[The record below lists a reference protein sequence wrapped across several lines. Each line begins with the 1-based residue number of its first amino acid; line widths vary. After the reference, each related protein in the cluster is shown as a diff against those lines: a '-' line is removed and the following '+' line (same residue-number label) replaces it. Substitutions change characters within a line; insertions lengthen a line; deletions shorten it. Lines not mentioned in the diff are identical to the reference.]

1 MAFTHPTPA
10 KLRSV
15 GKQLGLKLGD
25 AESKEMVDLL
35 TPLLGAYDF
44 LDAAPDHLPP
54 VHYPNR
60 PYEFPAPEDNP
71 YKAWYVRTSIKGAA
85 TGPLAGRTVAIKDVI
100 FVAGVPMMCGASIL
114 EGFIPDY
121 DATVVTRLLDAG
133 AEITGKAVCE
143 YFCVSG
149 TSCTAST
156 GNVDNPRKPGYS
168 TGGSSSGCGALIAAG
183 NVDLSI
189 GSDQAGSVREP
200 AAWCGVYGMKPTFG
214 LVPFTGAMSQEFCV
228 DHLGP
233 ITANVADNALML
245 EVLAGYDGYD
255 GRQQNLT
262 LHKYT
267 DSLGKDVKG
276 MKIGVVREGFGQ
288 EFSDP
293 AVDDCVREAAERYRK
308 MGAVVTEVSI
318 PEQLTG
324 IAVWAGI
331 LFDGLWQTMRL
342 AGLGGNFQGVYSPAQ
357 FAAMERWVDR
367 LGETTANVQ
376 LLTLAGKYLEQY
388 HGRYYF
394 KAKNLGFRLRAAY
407 DAALRENDLLL
418 MPTARR
424 LPQPNPGPVETLTAT
439 ELFRNTMMNVENT
452 CQTDVTGH
460 PAMSIPCG
468 LRAGGLP
475 IGMMLIGKH
484 FDEPAI
490 YRAAHAFEQS
500 GDWQKM

>member
-1 MAFTHPTPA
+1 MPFIHPTPA
-10 KLRSV
+10 ELKST
-15 GKQLGLKLGD
+15 GSELGLELSD
-25 AESKEMVDLL
+25 AESRELADILDPVF
-35 TPLLGAYDF
+35 GAYDF
-44 LDAAPDHLPP
+44 LDAAPDALPE
-54 VHYPNR
+54 VRYPDR

-85 TGPLAGRTVAIKDVI
+85 SGPLSGRTVAIKDVI
-100 FVAGVPMMCGASIL
+100 FVAGVPMMNGASIL
-114 EGFIPDY
+114 EGFVPDY

-149 TSCTAST
+149 SSCTAST
-156 GNVDNPRKPGYS
+156 GHVDNPRKPGYS
-168 TGGSSSGCGALIAAG
+168 TGGSSSGCGALVAAG
-183 NVDLSI
+183 HVDMAV

-200 AAWCGVYGMKPTFG
+200 ASWSGVCGMKPTFG

-245 EVLAGYDGYD
+245 EVLAGHDGYD
-255 GRQQNLT
+255 GRQQNLVI
-262 LHKYT
+262 HKYT
-267 DSLGKDVKG
+267 DALGKDVRG
-276 MKIGVVREGFGQ
+276 MKIGVLKEGFGQ
-288 EFSDP
+288 DFSDE
-293 AVDDCVREAAERYRK
+293 AVDECVRAAAARYK
-308 MGAVVTEVSI
+308 SMGAVVGEVSI

-331 LFDGLWQTMRL
+331 LFDGLWQTMRF
-342 AGLGGNFQGVYSPAQ
+342 AGLGQNYEGVYSPAQ
-357 FAAMERWVDR
+357 FAAMEHWLDR
-367 LGETTANVQ
+367 LGETPANVQ
-376 LLTLAGKYLEQY
+376 LLMLAGKYLERF

-407 DAALRENDLLL
+407 DAALKEYDLLL
-418 MPTARR
+418 LPTARR
-424 LPQPNPGPVETLTAT
+424 LPRPNPAPLNTLTAR
-439 ELFRNTMMNVENT
+439 EVFANTMVNIENT

-460 PAMSIPCG
+460 PGMSIPCG
-468 LRAGGLP
+468 MRDGLP
-475 IGMMLIGKH
+475 IGMMLIGNR

-500 GDWQKM
+500 GDWKKY